1 MKNMGGGGERGRE
14 EKKKGGLLKYTGFV
28 HKGLIF
34 IVDKKEEKGRGKKKK
49 KGLTR
54 TARTRNVFKVDFQ
67 HLKKGVAVLLYDFL
81 FDEKKKK
88 KYNEC
93 G

>member
-1 MKNMGGGGERGRE
+1 MGGGGERGRE

-54 TARTRNVFKVDFQ
+54 TARTRNVFKVDINI
-67 HLKKGVAVLLYDFL
+67 LKKVLPYCCMIFCLMKRR
-81 FDEKKKK
+81 KKV
-88 KYNEC
+88 
-93 G
+93 